1 MYLLQNHEWHCLEY
15 SDDISSIRTEYCR
28 DYEAYYYK
36 WIYLRVVFKPS
47 YNTCYD
53 PEMPVINR

>member
-1 MYLLQNHEWHCLEY
+1 MHLLQNHEWHCLEY

-36 WIYLRVVFKPS
+36 WITYEWFSSLPTTHATTPR
-47 YNTCYD
+47 CQ
-53 PEMPVINR
+53 